1 MWDVNNLKKIDEFE
15 KLDYWTLMKISELLN
30 KFDDKEELEESVSE
44 YQDEIDDLEYE
55 IRQKDR
61 YIEHLE
67 DTVTKCYNSD
77 SLEESKGHIK
87 KFCEDNWYYSD
98 NLRLWC

>member
-87 KFCEDNWYYSD
+87 KFCEDNWYYPD
-98 NLRLWC
+98 NLKLWC